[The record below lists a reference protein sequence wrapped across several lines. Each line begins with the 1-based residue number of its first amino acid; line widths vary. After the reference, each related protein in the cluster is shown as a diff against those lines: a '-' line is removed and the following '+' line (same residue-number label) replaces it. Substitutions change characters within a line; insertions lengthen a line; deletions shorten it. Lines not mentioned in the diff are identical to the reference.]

1 MARNISANISVE
13 RVLAQ
18 FCASTE
24 KRPKWVNR
32 SVCVRHLELYVDS
45 NFAGD
50 PEHRRSRYGY
60 VIFLNENPIDF
71 GTGLQK
77 RTAASTPEAEYIAL
91 ARGLKELLWV
101 GKYSPPW
108 AYA

>member
-1 MARNISANISVE
+1 MRYLVGTPKLGLTYRSSE
-13 RVLAQ
+13 RTL
-18 FCASTE
+18 SDL
-24 KRPKWVNR
+24 W
-32 SVCVRHLELYVDS
+32 HLELYVDS

-50 PEHRRSRYGY
+50 TEHRRSRYGY

-91 ARGLKELLWV
+91 A
-101 GKYSPPW
+101 
-108 AYA
+108 

>member
-1 MARNISANISVE
+1 MRYLVGTPKLGLTYRSSE
-13 RVLAQ
+13 RKL
-18 FCASTE
+18 SDL
-24 KRPKWVNR
+24 W
-32 SVCVRHLELYVDS
+32 HLELYVDS

-50 PEHRRSRYGY
+50 TEHRRSRYGY

-91 ARGLKELLWV
+91 ARGLKELLWI
-101 GKYSPPW
+101 
-108 AYA
+108 